1 MNRSRMDIVVSG
13 SRNSLERIYR
23 AGYDAG
29 RDDAEKEYGARYAVN
44 VLNQLANVLRG
55 EIKDRGYSS
64 YIADGLHIALREID
78 DMKDYIGAG
87 GEHVDG

>member
-1 MNRSRMDIVVSG
+1 MNRSRMDIVISS
-13 SRNSLERIYR
+13 SRNAIERIYR
-23 AGYDAG
+23 AGYDDG

-44 VLNQLANVLRG
+44 VLNQLANILRG
-55 EIKDRGYSS
+55 EIKDRGPSS
-64 YIADGLHIALREID
+64 YVADGLWIALREID